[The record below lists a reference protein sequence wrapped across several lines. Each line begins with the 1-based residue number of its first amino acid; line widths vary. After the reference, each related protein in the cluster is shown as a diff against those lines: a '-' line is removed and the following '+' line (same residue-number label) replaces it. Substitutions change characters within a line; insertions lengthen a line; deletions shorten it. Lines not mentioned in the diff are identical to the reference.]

1 LKRVAVEFRCATAR
15 GRHYADR
22 LLSDASDLM
31 VAARLP
37 DCELSLSLVSDR
49 AIRALNRNYRGID
62 SATDVLSFS
71 QIEQADAAPA
81 NPRVV
86 TNDPA
91 LTLGDV
97 VISIDTALA
106 QARELRTAPSARIRR
121 LLIHGFLHL
130 LGYDHERSSAEARK
144 MFARERAL
152 EAKISKDKIIREK
165 ISKPRNAPARRKRV
179 APRKIS
185 RRQKSV

>member
-15 GRHYADR
+15 GRRYADR
-22 LLSDASDLM
+22 LRADARDLM
-31 VAARLP
+31 HAANLP

-71 QIEQADAAPA
+71 QIEQVGVAPI
-81 NPRVV
+81 NPRLV
-86 TNDPA
+86 TDDSA

-106 QARELRTAPSARIRR
+106 QARELRTAPSARIHR

-152 EAKISKDKIIREK
+152 EAKISKDKI
-165 ISKPRNAPARRKRV
+165 SKPRSSPTRRKTVTRPKV
-179 APRKIS
+179 S
-185 RRQKSV
+185 RRRKSV

>member
-1 LKRVAVEFRCATAR
+1 MAVEFRCATAR
-15 GRHYADR
+15 GRRYANR
-22 LLSDASDLM
+22 LRADARDLM
-31 VAARLP
+31 LAANLA

-49 AIRALNRNYRGID
+49 AIRALNRSYRGID

-71 QIEQADAAPA
+71 QIEQAGAAPA
-81 NPRVV
+81 NPHNV
-86 TNDPA
+86 TNSSA

-106 QARELRTAPSARIRR
+106 QARELRTQPAARIRR

-152 EAKISKDKIIREK
+152 AEK
-165 ISKPRNAPARRKRV
+165 ISKPRSSSIQRKTV
-179 APRKIS
+179 APRKVA
-185 RRQKSV
+185 RRRKSI

>member
-15 GRHYADR
+15 GRRYADR
-22 LLSDASDLM
+22 LRADARDLM
-31 VAARLP
+31 VAAKLP

-49 AIRALNRNYRGID
+49 AIRALNRTYRGID

-71 QIEQADAAPA
+71 QIEQAGAAPTD
-81 NPRVV
+81 PHVV
-86 TNDPA
+86 TNDPG

-106 QARELRTAPSARIRR
+106 QARELRTQPAARIRR

-152 EAKISKDKIIREK
+152 ADKISKDKIR
-165 ISKPRNAPARRKRV
+165 KPLSAPTRRKTVARRKV
-179 APRKIS
+179 S
-185 RRQKSV
+185 RRRKSV